1 MSPQVLLCEPYTIK
15 CDVWSC
21 GIVFYKILFNLFPW
35 EKTDN
40 LNVLIDRMKGE
51 ILFPPNIK
59 ISGWLKDMIKGML
72 TVTEAERLSIKEVV
86 EIIRTEREKKENGM
100 DIE

>member
-1 MSPQVLLCEPYTIK
+1 MSPQVLLGEPYTLKCDVWK

-40 LNVLIDRMKGE
+40 FTKLVQNMK
-51 ILFPPNIK
+51 K
-59 ISGWLKDMIKGML
+59 
-72 TVTEAERLSIKEVV
+72 
-86 EIIRTEREKKENGM
+86 
-100 DIE
+100 